1 MTVERCRRARNIATI
16 NEERPGCDNRSVVG
30 LQLGPC
36 IGVIVQE
43 ARMQDHHTRDEVGPR
58 PVARA
63 TSPSANLTLLLI
75 SLLSSLLVIE
85 IGYRFVAGLPVVKW
99 TNWRV
104 DAVSANRLGERAVFD
119 PVIGWSVK
127 P

>member
-1 MTVERCRRARNIATI
+1 MKSALDATI
-16 NEERPGCDNRSVVG
+16 GQWSDCSLVRVLESS
-30 LQLGPC
+30 
-36 IGVIVQE
+36 VQE

-63 TSPSANLTLLLI
+63 TSPSANLALLLI